1 MFTRLGKNMQ
11 EVRFHGRAGQGI
23 LTASRLFAQAAIIDG
38 KYAQAFPDFGPE
50 RLGAPVQA
58 FARID
63 DQPIEIRSQVYT
75 PNAVAVFEE
84 SLLTKVPVTR
94 GLVSK
99 GQLIVNA
106 KDERSAELRKM
117 GDEAGVSVH
126 IVDADRIAMEL
137 MGSPT
142 VSTIMLGA
150 LASVSGFVSVDSLES
165 TVKERFHGN
174 MGEVNAKMIRMGF
187 KEVHQI

>member
-1 MFTRLGKNMQ
+1 MSKDMQ
-11 EVRFHGRAGQGI
+11 EIRFHGRAGQGI

-50 RLGAPVQA
+50 RLGAPVSA

-63 DQPIEIRSQVYT
+63 NDPIEIRSQVYT

-84 SLLTKVPVTR
+84 SLLATVPITS
-94 GLVSK
+94 GLVPK
-99 GQLIVNA
+99 GFLVVNS
-106 KDERSAELRKM
+106 DEKTAPVVKKA
-117 GDEAGVSVH
+117 GDEARVNTYG
-126 IVDADRIAMEL
+126 IDASKIAVEL
-137 MGSPT
+137 IGTPT

-150 LASVSGFVSVDSLES
+150 LAGASGFVTMESLES
-165 TVKERFHGN
+165 VVKQRFHGA
-174 MGEVNAKMIRMGF
+174 MGETNAKMIRSGF

>member
-1 MFTRLGKNMQ
+1 VQ

-23 LTASRLFAQAAIIDG
+23 LTASRLFAQAAIADG

-63 DQPIEIRSQVYT
+63 DQPIEIRSQVYS

-84 SLLTKVPVTR
+84 SLLNKVPVT
-94 GLVSK
+94 K
-99 GQLIVNA
+99 GILPQGRFVVNA
-106 KDERSAELRKM
+106 T
-117 GDEAGVSVH
+117 DEATAAVKKLSEESKTTPYVVGAS
-126 IVDADRIAMEL
+126 RIATEL
-137 MGSPT
+137 IGTPT

-150 LASVSGFVSVDSLES
+150 LANISGLVTIDSLES
-165 TVKERFHGN
+165 VVKQRFHGE
-174 MGEVNAKMIRMGF
+174 MGEVNAKMIRLGF
-187 KEVHQI
+187 KEVHQV

>member
-1 MFTRLGKNMQ
+1 MQGPEQELQ

-23 LTASRLFAQAAIIDG
+23 LTASRLFAQAAILDG
-38 KYAQAFPDFGPE
+38 KFAQAFPDFGPE

-84 SLLTKVPVTR
+84 NLLGKVPVTR
-94 GLVSK
+94 GIVPK
-99 GQLIVNA
+99 GQLVVNS
-106 KDERSAELRKM
+106 KDEQSKVVKKL
-117 GDEAGVSVH
+117 GDEAGVFVH

-150 LASVSGFVSVDSLES
+150 LAGASHYVSSDSLEA
-165 TVKERFHGN
+165 TVKQRFHGKV
-174 MGEVNAKMIRMGF
+174 GEVNAQMIRMGF
-187 KEVHQI
+187 KEVHKI

>member
-1 MFTRLGKNMQ
+1 MQ

-23 LTASRLFAQAAIIDG
+23 LTASRLFAQAAISDG

-63 DQPIEIRSQVYT
+63 NQPIEIRSQVYT
-75 PNAVAVFEE
+75 PNAVVVFEH
-84 SLLTKVPVTR
+84 SLLSKVPVTR
-94 GLVSK
+94 GMVTQGQFVVNSK
-99 GQLIVNA
+99 EEQASEV
-106 KDERSAELRKM
+106 KKM
-117 GDEAGVSVH
+117 GETVGVSTYV
-126 IVDADRIAMEL
+126 VDADRIAMEL
-137 MGSPT
+137 LGSRT

-150 LASVSGFVSVDSLES
+150 LANASGFVTADSLES
-165 TVKERFHGN
+165 SVMGRFQGK
-174 MGEVNAKMIRMGF
+174 MGHVNAQMIRMGF

>member
-1 MFTRLGKNMQ
+1 VR

-23 LTASRLFAQAAIIDG
+23 LTASRLFAQAAIVDG

-75 PNAVAVFEE
+75 PNAVAVFED

-94 GLVSK
+94 GMVSQ
-99 GQLIVNA
+99 GQFVVNA
-106 KDERSAELRKM
+106 VDEKASEIKKM
-117 GDEAGVSVH
+117 GDAVGVTTF
-126 IVDADRIAMEL
+126 IVDAKKIAIDL
-137 MGSPT
+137 IGTPT

-150 LASVSGFVSVDSLES
+150 LASASGFITADSLES
-165 TVKERFHGN
+165 TVRQRFHGS
-174 MGEVNAKMIRMGF
+174 MGDTNAKMIRMGF
-187 KEVHQI
+187 KEVHKI